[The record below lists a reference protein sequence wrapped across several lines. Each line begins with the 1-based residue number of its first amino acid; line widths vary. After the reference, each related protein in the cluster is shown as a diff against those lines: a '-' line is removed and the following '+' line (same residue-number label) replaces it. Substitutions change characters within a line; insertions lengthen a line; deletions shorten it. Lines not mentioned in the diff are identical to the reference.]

1 MSFNSRYQ
9 RQIAFKG
16 IGEAGQ
22 VSLGRARATIIGV
35 GALGTAIANS
45 LARAGFGFLR
55 LVDSDRIEESNLQRQ
70 MLFDEADAQAGSF
83 KADTAS
89 AHLSRINSD
98 MVLEPLIMRVTELNI
113 DSVIRDVDVVL
124 DGSDNFDI
132 RYIINDACVRLGV
145 PWIYGGVLADAGVT
159 MNILPG
165 GPCFRCL
172 MPEKPETDAFATPET
187 AGVLNQITGIIGSIE
202 AVEAMKI
209 IIGSEHVRRSLLS
222 VSLWDATFQTI
233 DITSNPTCPVCGSKY
248 REDNP

>member
-1 MSFNSRYQ
+1 VSFNSRYQ

-35 GALGTAIANS
+35 GALGTVIANS

-70 MLFDEADAQAGSF
+70 MLFDEADAEASSF
-83 KADTAS
+83 KADTA
-89 AHLSRINSD
+89 AKRLERINSGI
-98 MVLEPLIMRVTELNI
+98 VIEPLVLRVDGSNIEELV
-113 DSVIRDVDVVL
+113 SDVDIVL
-124 DGSDNFDI
+124 DGSDNFEV
-132 RYIINDACVRLGV
+132 RYLINDACVRLGV
-145 PWIYGGVLADAGVT
+145 PWIYGGVLADAGVS

-172 MPEKPETDAFATPET
+172 MPERPEPGSYATPET

-209 IIGSEHVRRSLLS
+209 VLVSTDVRRSLLS
-222 VSLWDATFQTI
+222 VSLWDAAFHMI
-233 DITSNPTCPVCGSKY
+233 DISRNPACPVCGHA
-248 REDNP
+248 